1 MSVVQKTRSLTGFLD
16 TCSSISVLSLNH
28 AVPGVFMT
36 AHTANDS
43 GSGGNQPEAAA
54 LLRTEINSS
63 TFLTHL
69 VLTVGEFYSRDRL
82 R

>member
-1 MSVVQKTRSLTGFLD
+1 MSIVQKTCSLTGFLE
-16 TCSSISVLSLNH
+16 TCSSIAILSLNH

-54 LLRTEINSS
+54 ALRTEINSS

-82 R
+82 K